1 LGLSSAAELSHKLNL
16 DKYNSHWKNTIHENQ
31 KMAANAKHPGYV
43 SVTPLLKQ
51 LATLTGALQATPKD
65 IAAAVTL
72 VFEDRIS
79 PIQFSLL
86 LWALHTT
93 GMDHNPEVLASTA
106 KYMRHAAAQVDRN
119 ALRSAIAAKAKP
131 EGNYRGGLVS
141 FLGLASTYRIMLRH
155 NPSVTLLVL
164 AATATTPST
173 SPPPLPSWPVL
184 SS

>member
-1 LGLSSAAELSHKLNL
+1 
-16 DKYNSHWKNTIHENQ
+16 
-31 KMAANAKHPGYV
+31 MATPAGHPGYI

-51 LATLTGALQATPKD
+51 LATLTGALKATPKD

-106 KYMRHAAAQVDRN
+106 NYMRSAAAQVDHG
-119 ALRSAIAAKAKP
+119 ALRSAVSARAKP
-131 EGNYRGGLVS
+131 EGNYRGGLVCCHEP
-141 FLGLASTYRIMLRH
+141 I
-155 NPSVTLLVL
+155 NCINQC
-164 AATATTPST
+164 
-173 SPPPLPSWPVL
+173 
-184 SS
+184 

>member
-1 LGLSSAAELSHKLNL
+1 MSVP
-16 DKYNSHWKNTIHENQ
+16 
-31 KMAANAKHPGYV
+31 AKHSGYI

-51 LATLTGALQATPKD
+51 LATLSGALQATPKD

-72 VFEDRIS
+72 VFDDRIS

-106 KYMRHAAAQVDRN
+106 RYMRSAAAQVDRT
-119 ALRSAIAAKAKP
+119 ALRSAVAARAKP

-141 FLGLASTYRIMLRH
+141 SGDKQLFVENILLRSTRSI
-155 NPSVTLLVL
+155 SLVL
-164 AATATTPST
+164 VAMVITPST
-173 SPPPLPSWPVL
+173 SPQHPQSWRVPS
-184 SS
+184 S

>member
-1 LGLSSAAELSHKLNL
+1 MSAP
-16 DKYNSHWKNTIHENQ
+16 
-31 KMAANAKHPGYV
+31 AASHPGYI

-51 LATLTGALQATPKD
+51 LAAFTLTGVLEASPKD

-72 VFEDRIS
+72 VFDDRIS

-106 KYMRHAAAQVDRN
+106 RYMRSAAAQVDRN
-119 ALRSAIAAKAKP
+119 ALRSAVSSRAKP

-141 FLGLASTYRIMLRH
+141 ICVRVGGETVLTKNNRLTSSALAVMDII
-155 NPSVTLLVL
+155 PSIFPPHHPLLQ
-164 AATATTPST
+164 AQS
-173 SPPPLPSWPVL
+173 
-184 SS
+184 

>member
-1 LGLSSAAELSHKLNL
+1 MATPAA
-16 DKYNSHWKNTIHENQ
+16 
-31 KMAANAKHPGYV
+31 HPGYI

-51 LATLTGALQATPKD
+51 LATLTGALKATPKD

-106 KYMRHAAAQVDRN
+106 KYMRAQVDHA
-119 ALRSAIAAKAKP
+119 ALRSAVSARAKP
-131 EGNYRGGLVS
+131 EGNYRGGLVCC
-141 FLGLASTYRIMLRH
+141 YEPI
-155 NPSVTLLVL
+155 NCIN
-164 AATATTPST
+164 
-173 SPPPLPSWPVL
+173 
-184 SS
+184 

>member
-1 LGLSSAAELSHKLNL
+1 
-16 DKYNSHWKNTIHENQ
+16 
-31 KMAANAKHPGYV
+31 MAANAKHPGYV

-106 KYMRHAAAQVDRN
+106 KYMRSAAAQVDRN

-141 FLGLASTYRIMLRH
+141 LLEYR
-155 NPSVTLLVL
+155 
-164 AATATTPST
+164 
-173 SPPPLPSWPVL
+173 LPVESC
-184 SS
+184 

>member
-1 LGLSSAAELSHKLNL
+1 
-16 DKYNSHWKNTIHENQ
+16 
-31 KMAANAKHPGYV
+31 MATPAKHPGYI

-51 LATLTGALQATPKD
+51 LATLTGALRATPKD

-72 VFEDRIS
+72 VFDDRIS

-106 KYMRHAAAQVDRN
+106 KYMRSAAAQVDHA
-119 ALRSAIAAKAKP
+119 ALRSAVSSRAKP

-141 FLGLASTYRIMLRH
+141 GTRTSIAS
-155 NPSVTLLVL
+155 NNQC
-164 AATATTPST
+164 
-173 SPPPLPSWPVL
+173 
-184 SS
+184 